1 MFAIVEHDE
10 NVFVSKKGNQALG
23 GVGGMNR
30 ESERRRDRACNE
42 RWIGERRQIDESD
55 AIIESCDQRV
65 GDSHCNRRLADAAR
79 SDDRNETVLRQS
91 RGEQYDD
98 ISSAHDVSERGGQ
111 PTEFRRRVGR
121 HDRRNLRL
129 QTLNRRDEAISPAW
143 NVADVSR
150 GALAVAQRLSKGC
163 DMKLEIALLNELF
176 GPDPGKKL
184 VLGNDDAWPFH
195 KHGENFKRSRA
206 KPDWR
211 LAVEQKPLVA
221 KQTERPE

>member
-1 MFAIVEHDE
+1 MLAIVEHDE

-30 ESERRRDRACNE
+30 ESERRRDRARNE
-42 RWIGERRQIDESD
+42 RWIGKRRQIDESD
-55 AIIESCDQRV
+55 AIMESRDQRV
-65 GDSHCNRRLADAAR
+65 GDSHGNRRLANTAW
-79 SDDRNETVLRQS
+79 SDDGNETLLRQS

-98 ISSAHDVSERGGQ
+98 VRSAHYVSERGGQ
-111 PTEFRRRVGR
+111 SAKFGRRVGR

-129 QTLNRRDEAISPAW
+129 QTLNRCDEAISPAW
-143 NVADVSR
+143 NVADVP
-150 GALAVAQRLSKGC
+150 GALAVAQRLPKRC

-184 VLGNDDAWPFH
+184 VLGNDDAWSFD
-195 KHGENFKRSRA
+195 KRGENFKRSSA

-211 LAVEQKPLVA
+211 LAVEQKPLIA